1 MRRSHRTLARRAV
14 RLLSLPVLLASVP
27 FLTGCG
33 AAVPAL
39 MVGTY
44 ATADAFFMP
53 LRAVVGTVLLAL
65 INGTL

>member
-1 MRRSHRTLARRAV
+1 
-14 RLLSLPVLLASVP
+14 VP
-27 FLTGCG
+27 FLTGCV

-44 ATADAFFMP
+44 ATADAVFMP